1 MTSKLAINKNPVSF
15 NPRTNKPKNHEYLF
29 TRANVVE
36 ILVQELLK
44 RQNILAQRF
53 FFFRDKPVLFI
64 LVGVEFPGKKHAKV
78 GWKKRHT
85 SLAALAMSEKAAG
98 ADILDYR
105 KPKGKDGIGGE

>member
-44 RQNILAQRF
+44 RQIILAQRFFF

-64 LVGVEFPGKKHAKV
+64 LVGVQFRGKKHAKV

-105 KPKGKDGIGGE
+105 KPKGKDGR